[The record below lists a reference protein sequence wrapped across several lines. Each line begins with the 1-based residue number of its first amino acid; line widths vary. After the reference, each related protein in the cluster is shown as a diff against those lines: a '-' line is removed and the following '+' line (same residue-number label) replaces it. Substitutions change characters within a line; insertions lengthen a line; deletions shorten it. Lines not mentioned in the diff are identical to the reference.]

1 VSKSYFSI
9 AVVLVG
15 LLSSTASPAQPKAAV
30 PPSPTESNS
39 RGKGNDPRVD
49 QLVQAHGVPAAEAAE
64 RVAALAEVQQIV
76 EQALG
81 DDPDGFGGV
90 WVDHVPTF
98 KIVIAFTGAGDR
110 KAFLDRLPAKSRR
123 HVQIR
128 NAAKPLAAAQKDVDQ
143 ILQALSGAKIAFETY
158 FEPRSQNYVV
168 TVKDQ
173 SAAGTARGL
182 IPAALRSA
190 VNVRVGPVTET
201 FQTNVR
207 SGDQVYGAWDL
218 LDSGGQPTC
227 TYGFAGRDSSG
238 RDSILTAGHCRT
250 NPPFVIGASSDGNH
264 LVQLPTATATEMRY
278 GDLYDFRYH
287 PVVGL
292 MTGYWV
298 YFKNSKPVVGY
309 TQYVNTV
316 AGVGPGDYFTVKGT
330 VKQTSYNS
338 NHYVDMPVCK
348 SGYTTG
354 FTCGKVVANWV
365 SGTDSKGVS
374 YRGFVKVS
382 GSSQPVIAFGG
393 DSGGPVFS
401 PPDSAYDIVALGL
414 LKGGGTNS
422 TGGPCV
428 GSSCFYS
435 YMPIDRVND
444 AFPFQIHTTQGLMMP

>member
-1 VSKSYFSI
+1 MGKLFFS
-9 AVVLVG
+9 AVVTVAG
-15 LLSSTASPAQPKAAV
+15 LLSSTAVSAQQKPTV
-30 PPSPTESNS
+30 PPPPTKQNS
-39 RGKGNDPRVD
+39 KGQGNDPRVE
-49 QLVQAHGVPAAEAAE
+49 QLTQAHGISAADAAE
-64 RVAALAEVQQIV
+64 RVDVLSEVQQIV
-76 EQALG
+76 ERALA
-81 DDPDGFGGV
+81 DDPNSFGGV
-90 WVDHVPTF
+90 WVDHSPTF
-98 KIVIAFTGAGDR
+98 KIIVAFTGEGDR

-123 HVQIR
+123 YVQIR
-128 NAAKPLAAAQKDVDQ
+128 NATKSLAAAQQDVDQ
-143 ILQALSGAKIAFETY
+143 ILQALSAAKIVFETY

-173 SAAGTARGL
+173 SAAGTARAL
-182 IPAALRSA
+182 IPAALRSM
-190 VNVRVGPVTET
+190 VNIRVGPVTET
-201 FQTNVR
+201 FQTNAR
-207 SGDQVYGAWDL
+207 SGDQIYGAWDL
-218 LDSGGQPTC
+218 LDSSGQPTC

-250 NPPFVIGASSDGNH
+250 NPPFVVGSSSGGSH

-338 NHYVDMPVCK
+338 NHYLDMPVCK

-354 FTCGKVVANWV
+354 FTCGNWV

-401 PPDSAYDIVALGL
+401 QPDSAYDIVAVGL